1 MAVIVITGA
10 SSGLGEALALHL
22 SRPCTTIH
30 LVARRGERLNA
41 LAERVRERG
50 SLPRVHVADV
60 RSPDAMQDVATNVLG
75 EGPPPDLVIANAG
88 IRGEGDGNS
97 RKVLEEI
104 LATNVLGVAY
114 SILPFLPAMREA
126 RKGQVVVVGSLAGYR
141 GLPDAGAYCASK
153 AALMA
158 WTDSLRLS
166 LKPDGIALSL
176 VNPGFV
182 TTEMT
187 RRNPYPM
194 PFVMSAEEA
203 ARRIV
208 RGIHRASPRIE
219 FPLPMV
225 LMVRLLAFLPS
236 PTGDWLIRMFSK
248 KNHESSRRPD

>member
-1 MAVIVITGA
+1 MRVIVITGA
-10 SSGLGEALALHL
+10 SSGLGEALALRL
-22 SRPCTTIH
+22 ARPGTLLH
-30 LVARRGERLNA
+30 LVARRHERLEA
-41 LAERVRERG
+41 LGDALRQRG
-50 SLPRVHVADV
+50 ATPRLYGADV
-60 RSPDAMQDVATNVLG
+60 RSSEAMETVAQAVLK

-97 RKVLEEI
+97 LKTMEEI
-104 LATNVLGVAY
+104 WATNVLGVLHTV
-114 SILPFLPAMREA
+114 LPFLPAMRQA

-141 GLPDAGAYCASK
+141 GLPEGGAYCASK

-166 LKPDGIALSL
+166 LSPDGIAVSL

-203 ARRIV
+203 AARIE
-208 RGIHRASPRIE
+208 RGIEKKTPRIE
-219 FPLPMV
+219 FPAPMV
-225 LMVRLLAFLPS
+225 AMVRLLSILPPS
-236 PTGDWLIRMFSK
+236 LSDTIL
-248 KNHESSRRPD
+248 RRATRGKS